1 MTHSLAASRMERA
14 VSGILRAGVL
24 VSAIMIVVGLVL
36 LFAGQGGLFAGH
48 APITLGYMFPRTVGA
63 IMAAVVA
70 GSGLGFIQLGI
81 LLLIMTPIFRVAASV
96 VLFARASEKP
106 MTIVTLAVFLLLLAS
121 FAVGLIIH

>member
-1 MTHSLAASRMERA
+1 MIHRPTANRMEQTI
-14 VSGILRAGVL
+14 SGILRAGVFA
-24 VSAIMIVVGLVL
+24 SAIMIVVGLVL

-48 APITLGYMFPRTVGA
+48 APINLGYMFPRTVGA
-63 IMAAVVA
+63 IMVAVVA

-96 VLFARASEKP
+96 VLFIRAGEKP